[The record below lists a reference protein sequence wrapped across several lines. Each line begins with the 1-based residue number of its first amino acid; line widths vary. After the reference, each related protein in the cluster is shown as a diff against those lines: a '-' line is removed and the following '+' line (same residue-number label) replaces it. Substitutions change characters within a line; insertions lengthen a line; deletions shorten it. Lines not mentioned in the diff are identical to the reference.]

1 VAHSLLFSD
10 SDTARKKIAVVRKF
24 YRREKIMNR
33 FKNLITVF
41 AFALLILG
49 LPAIASA
56 QWRNDRDDDYYG
68 RNRNNRNLQ
77 ATIKNLKNRSK
88 QFERRLSRELDR
100 DRYDDRDR
108 YGIRNRG
115 DRVENIAEDFRNA
128 AARLDDEYDGRNDY
142 DDSYDEAQ
150 RVLQLGSQLDRALS
164 RTRMSY
170 DLQNQW
176 NQIQNDLRQL
186 SNAYGGS
193 YRNNRNNRNNRND
206 DWRNRIP
213 FPIPF

>member
-1 VAHSLLFSD
+1 
-10 SDTARKKIAVVRKF
+10 
-24 YRREKIMNR
+24 MNR